1 MFVVNGE
8 WSSFTIDHLRYTK
21 QETMIQRLQSVWL
34 LLAAAA
40 AFCSLKLPFFSG
52 DMIAENQSKARV
64 ELTAQSNLLLLILSA
79 GVGIASLIA
88 IFLYKNRK
96 TQLRIVLL
104 TLLVSII
111 NLVLFFMQTQ
121 KFVPG
126 AGNYALTAVFA
137 LFIPVLLFFAI
148 RGIRRDEKLVK
159 SLDRLR

>member
-1 MFVVNGE
+1 
-8 WSSFTIDHLRYTK
+8 
-21 QETMIQRLQSVWL
+21 MIQRLQSVWL

-40 AFCSLKLPFFSG
+40 AFCSLQFSFYSG
-52 DMIAENQSKARV
+52 NMIAANQAKSFAV
-64 ELTAQSNLLLLILSA
+64 LNAQSNLLLLILSA
-79 GVGIASLIA
+79 GVGIASLIS

-96 TQLRIVLL
+96 TQLRIVLV

-111 NLVLFFMQTQ
+111 NLVLFFIQTK

-126 AGNYALTAVFA
+126 EGNYNLTAVFA
-137 LFIPVLLFFAI
+137 IMVPVFLFFAI

>member
-1 MFVVNGE
+1 
-8 WSSFTIDHLRYTK
+8 
-21 QETMIQRLQSVWL
+21 MIQRLQSVWL

-40 AFCSLKLPFFSG
+40 AFCSLQFPFYSG
-52 DMIAENQSKARV
+52 NMIMDNQSKRI
-64 ELTAQSNLLLLILSA
+64 ELTAQSHLLLTILSA

-96 TQLRIVLL
+96 IQLRLVVV
-104 TLLVSII
+104 TLFVSIL
-111 NLVLFFMQTQ
+111 NLVLFFMQTK

-126 AGNYALTAVFA
+126 EGNYSLTAIFA
-137 LFIPVLLFFAI
+137 IFVPVLLFFAI

>member
-1 MFVVNGE
+1 
-8 WSSFTIDHLRYTK
+8 
-21 QETMIQRLQSVWL
+21 MIQRLQSVWL

-52 DMIAENQSKARV
+52 DMIAENQSRVRV

-96 TQLRIVLL
+96 LQLRIVLF
-104 TLLVSII
+104 TLLVSIL
-111 NLVLFFMQTQ
+111 NLVLFFMQTK
-121 KFVPG
+121 KFVPD
-126 AGNYALTAVFA
+126 AGNYSLTAVFA

>member
-1 MFVVNGE
+1 
-8 WSSFTIDHLRYTK
+8 
-21 QETMIQRLQSVWL
+21 MIQRLQSIWL

-40 AFCSLKLPFFSG
+40 AFCSIKLSFYSG
-52 DMIAENQSKARV
+52 NLIKDNQPKAFV
-64 ELTAQSNLLLLILSA
+64 SLTAQSNLLLLILTS

-96 TQLRIVLL
+96 MQLRLVLI
-104 TLLVSII
+104 TLLVSLL
-111 NLVLFFMQTQ
+111 NLVIFFSQTR

-126 AGNYALTAVFA
+126 EGSFDLTAVFA
-137 LFIPVLLFFAI
+137 IFIPILLFFAI

>member
-1 MFVVNGE
+1 
-8 WSSFTIDHLRYTK
+8 
-21 QETMIQRLQSVWL
+21 MIQRLQSVWL

-40 AFCSLKLPFFSG
+40 AFCSIQFAFYSG
-52 DMIAENQSKARV
+52 NMSIGNQIQRV
-64 ELTAQSNLLLLILSA
+64 EITAQSNLLLSILSA

-88 IFLYKNRK
+88 IFLYKTRK
-96 TQLRIVLL
+96 MQLRIVLI

-111 NLVLFFMQTQ
+111 NLVLFFMQTK
-121 KFVPG
+121 KFAPG
-126 AGNYALTAVFA
+126 QGNFSLTAIFA

>member
-1 MFVVNGE
+1 
-8 WSSFTIDHLRYTK
+8 
-21 QETMIQRLQSVWL
+21 MIQRLQSVWL

-40 AFCSLKLPFFSG
+40 AFCSLQFSFYSG
-52 DMIAENQSKARV
+52 NMVAANQTKSWV
-64 ELTAQSNLLLLILSA
+64 SLTAQSNLLLLILSA

-96 TQLRIVLL
+96 TQLRIVLVS
-104 TLLVSII
+104 LLVSIL
-111 NLVLFFMQTQ
+111 NLVLFFTQTK

-126 AGNYALTAVFA
+126 EGSFDLTAIFA
-137 LFIPVLLFFAI
+137 LMVPVFLFFAI

>member
-1 MFVVNGE
+1 
-8 WSSFTIDHLRYTK
+8 
-21 QETMIQRLQSVWL
+21 MIQRLQSVWL

-40 AFCSLKLPFFSG
+40 AFCSIKLSFYSG
-52 DMIAENQSKARV
+52 NLVVQNQPKAFV
-64 ELTAQSNLLLLILSA
+64 SLTAQSNLLLLILTS

-96 TQLRIVLL
+96 MQFRIALI
-104 TLLVSII
+104 TLLVSLL
-111 NLVLFFMQTQ
+111 NLGIYFSEAQ

-126 AGNYALTAVFA
+126 EGKYDLTAVFA
-137 LFIPVLLFFAI
+137 IFIPILLFFAI